1 MRILKRACLRCWTG
15 SFFLRGKR
23 TYRKTARILCRG
35 RCGAVRRCMGRR
47 NTGAFILIAAGV
59 VLLIFALPLR
69 FWAAA
74 IGSIL
79 IAAGIVILLID
90 R

>member
-1 MRILKRACLRCWTG
+1 M
-15 SFFLRGKR
+15 
-23 TYRKTARILCRG
+23 
-35 RCGAVRRCMGRR
+35 RRCMGRR